1 MQRSIFVD
9 IAKFRI
15 EISEYGAV
23 VRTITNFSVGR
34 QGHRTPMFEGGSL
47 SLTKRHRDYVSH
59 SYPKPNGGAKMPFA
73 LFFTQDL
80 ACAFHQGS
88 AAVPSHGCIHL
99 EAPDARW
106 LFEWAGSAP
115 VGLTIR
121 GPYPA
126 SSVPTQKLYR
136 FGAANMLVAVVKQI
150 QQALAAAGLDPG
162 PIDGEYRDKTDEA
175 VRAYQA
181 RHGLVEDGVVGR
193 DTAKA
198 LGIPW

>member
-1 MQRSIFVD
+1 MQRTIFVD
-9 IAKFRI
+9 LAKFRI
-15 EISEYGAV
+15 EISEYDAV

-34 QGHRTPMFEGGSL
+34 QGHRTPMFDNGSI
-47 SLTKRHRDYVSH
+47 SPSKRHRDYVSH

-99 EAPDARW
+99 EPPDARW
-106 LFEWAGSAP
+106 LFDWAAGFP

-126 SSVPTQKLYR
+126 SSVPPQKLYR
-136 FGAANMLVAVVKQI
+136 FGAGNMLIAVVSQI
-150 QQALAAAGLDPG
+150 QQALKDAGFDPG
-162 PIDGEYRDKTDEA
+162 PIDGEFRDKTDEA
-175 VRAYQA
+175 VRAFQA
-181 RHGLVEDGVVGR
+181 QHGLVKDGVVGR
-193 DTAKA
+193 NTAQA